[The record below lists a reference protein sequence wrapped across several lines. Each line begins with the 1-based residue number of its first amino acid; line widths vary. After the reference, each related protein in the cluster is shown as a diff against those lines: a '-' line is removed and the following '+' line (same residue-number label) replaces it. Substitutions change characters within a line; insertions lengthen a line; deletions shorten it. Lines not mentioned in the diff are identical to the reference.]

1 MIFITS
7 AFQSATND
15 SVENKLEL
23 LRMVLPVN
31 ATVLLAVISLAFV
44 IYQLDRYKD
53 FKSFNYKILSYS
65 AVLGLVIGVVTPLVL
80 IQKTALAYTSIENIL
95 YVVSILSPLIVAVI
109 SAVYLWLHLSSLKTP
124 NMINRFSYT
133 SEPKDRAS
141 KQSPLAAQVQAICKW
156 HGLVMQEWD
165 SANLSGLVKRDDLL
179 LRLASTAILENDT
192 STFKLIIKHY
202 AKLLLANTSHEV
214 AEFYED
220 DLSEIEEQLIYAKK
234 DKLYEYMIDEL
245 SLAWLSNKESLE
257 SMSDELGNIYAGLI
271 YKYINLGENFNVIQ
285 KSMGLLVNFHFLV
298 ITSDGGKKDWLNTR
312 HALEAYLR
320 NSIVKI
326 AQKKQDYNLWLM
338 HEKIRYLANHGGE
351 VKKASLM
358 SEYMK
363 YMYITGIAGRAY
375 NLHCGAS
382 NCSKTLYQHAVED
395 LEELY
400 GWRVKLSNKQQEIFD
415 RNYKDALEKLIGYQI
430 TIDNKNGKYEI
441 NKKHPKQA
449 HSVTLGPSKS
459 TSDSKLIDYSSLT
472 AEQFEMFIFSHGRLF

>member
-1 MIFITS
+1 
-7 AFQSATND
+7 
-15 SVENKLEL
+15 
-23 LRMVLPVN
+23 
-31 ATVLLAVISLAFV
+31 
-44 IYQLDRYKD
+44 
-53 FKSFNYKILSYS
+53 
-65 AVLGLVIGVVTPLVL
+65 
-80 IQKTALAYTSIENIL
+80 
-95 YVVSILSPLIVAVI
+95 
-109 SAVYLWLHLSSLKTP
+109 
-124 NMINRFSYT
+124 
-133 SEPKDRAS
+133 
-141 KQSPLAAQVQAICKW
+141 
-156 HGLVMQEWD
+156 MQEWD

-202 AKLLLANTSHEV
+202 ATLLLTKNSYEV
-214 AEFYED
+214 SEFYED

-271 YKYINLGENFNVIQ
+271 YKYINLGENFTVIQ

-298 ITSDGGKKDWLNTR
+298 VTSDGGKKDWLNTR
-312 HALEAYLR
+312 HTLEAYLR

-326 AQKKQDYNLWLM
+326 AQKKQEFNLWLM

-358 SEYMK
+358 AEYMK

-375 NLHCGAS
+375 GLHCGAS

-441 NKKHPKQA
+441 NKKYPKQA
-449 HSVTLGPSKS
+449 HSITLGPSKS

-472 AEQFEMFIFSHGRLF
+472 AEQFEKFIFSHGRLF

>member
-1 MIFITS
+1 MSFVSS

-15 SVENKLEL
+15 SIDNKLEL
-23 LRMVLPVN
+23 LRMVLPVS
-31 ATVLLAVISLAFV
+31 ATILLAVISLAFV
-44 IYQLDRYKD
+44 IYQLDKYKD
-53 FKSFNYKILSYS
+53 FKKFNYKILSCC
-65 AVLGLVIGVVTPLVL
+65 AELGLIIGVIVPLL
-80 IQKTALAYTSIENIL
+80 LLQKTGSHYTSLENVL
-95 YVVSILSPLIVAVI
+95 YVLAIISPLIVAVI
-109 SAVYLWLHLSSLKTP
+109 SAIYLWLHIKSISTP
-124 NMINRFSYT
+124 SMINKFSYT
-133 SEPKDRAS
+133 SEPKERSS
-141 KQSPLAAQVQAICKW
+141 KQNPLATQVQAICKW

-179 LRLASTAILENDT
+179 LRVASTAILENDT
-192 STFKLIIKHY
+192 STFKLIVKHY
-202 AKLLLANTSHEV
+202 AKLLLATDSYEV
-214 AEFYED
+214 SAFYED

-245 SLAWLSNKESLE
+245 SLAWLGNKESLE

-271 YKYINLGENFNVIQ
+271 YKYINLGDNFNVIQ

-298 ITSDGGKKDWLNTR
+298 VSSDGNKKDWLNSR
-312 HALEAYLR
+312 HSLEAYLR

-326 AQKKQDYNLWLM
+326 AQKKQEFNLWLM
-338 HEKIRYLANHGGE
+338 HEKLRYLANHGGE

-358 SEYMK
+358 AEYMK
-363 YMYITGIAGRAY
+363 YMYMTGIAGRAY

-382 NCSKTLYQHAVED
+382 NCSKTLYQHAIED

-400 GWRVKLSNKQQEIFD
+400 GWREKLSKKQQEIFD

-430 TIDNKNGKYEI
+430 IIDNKNGRYDI
-441 NKKHPKQA
+441 NKKSPKQA

>member
-1 MIFITS
+1 MNFITS

-15 SVENKLEL
+15 SIENKLEL
-23 LRMVLPVN
+23 LRMMLPVN

-65 AVLGLVIGVVTPLVL
+65 AVLGSLIGVVIPLVL
-80 IQKTALAYTSIENIL
+80 LQKTGLAYTPVENIL
-95 YVVSILSPLIVAVI
+95 YVVSIVSPLIVAVI
-109 SAVYLWLHLSSLKTP
+109 SAIYLWLHISSLKTSS
-124 NMINRFSYT
+124 MINKFSYK
-133 SEPKDRAS
+133 SAPKERAS
-141 KQSPLAAQVQAICKW
+141 KQNPLAAQVQAICKW

-202 AKLLLANTSHEV
+202 AKLLLANNSYEV
-214 AEFYED
+214 SEFYGD

-234 DKLYEYMIDEL
+234 DKRYEYMIDEL

-271 YKYINLGENFNVIQ
+271 YKYINLGENFTVIQ

-298 ITSDGGKKDWLNTR
+298 VTSDGGKKDWLNTR

-326 AQKKQDYNLWLM
+326 AQKKQEFNLWLM

-358 SEYMK
+358 AEYMK

-415 RNYKDALEKLIGYQI
+415 RNYKEALEKLIGYQVK
-430 TIDNKNGKYEI
+430 IDNKNGKYEI
-441 NKKHPKQA
+441 NKKYPKQA
-449 HSVTLGPSKS
+449 HSITLGPSKS

-472 AEQFEMFIFSHGRLF
+472 AEQFEKFIFSHGRLF

>member
-1 MIFITS
+1 MNFISS
-7 AFQSATND
+7 AFQAATND
-15 SVENKLEL
+15 SIENKLEL

-31 ATVLLAVISLAFV
+31 ATILLAVISLAFV

-53 FKSFNYKILSYS
+53 FKSFNYKILSYC
-65 AVLGLVIGVVTPLVL
+65 AVLGLLIGVGIPLVL
-80 IQKTALAYTSIENIL
+80 LQKTGSSYTALEDTL
-95 YVVSILSPLIVAVI
+95 YVVSVVSPLVVTII
-109 SAVYLWLHLSSLKTP
+109 SATYLWLHISSISTP
-124 NMINRFSYT
+124 SMINKFSYT

-141 KQSPLAAQVQAICKW
+141 KQNPLAAQVQAICKW

-179 LRLASTAILENDT
+179 LRVASTAILENDT
-192 STFKLIIKHY
+192 STFKLIIKRY
-202 AKLLLANTSHEV
+202 AKLLLTTDSYEISA
-214 AEFYED
+214 FYED

-245 SLAWLSNKESLE
+245 SLAWLDNKESLE

-271 YKYINLGENFNVIQ
+271 YKYINLGDNFNVIQ

-298 ITSDGGKKDWLNTR
+298 VNSDGNKKDWLNTR

-326 AQKKQDYNLWLM
+326 AQKKQEFNLWLM

-351 VKKASLM
+351 VKKANLM
-358 SEYMK
+358 AEYMK

-382 NCSKTLYQHAVED
+382 NCSKTLYQHAIED

-400 GWRVKLSNKQQEIFD
+400 GWRVKLSKKQQEIFD
-415 RNYKDALEKLIGYQI
+415 RNYKDALEKLVGYQI

-441 NKKHPKQA
+441 NKKNPKQA